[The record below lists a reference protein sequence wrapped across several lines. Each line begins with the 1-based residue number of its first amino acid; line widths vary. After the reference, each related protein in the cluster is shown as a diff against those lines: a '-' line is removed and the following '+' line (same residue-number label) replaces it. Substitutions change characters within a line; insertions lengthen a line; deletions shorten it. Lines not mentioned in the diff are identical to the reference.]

1 MRVGVYGLGRFGK
14 LWAGM
19 LARKFDVV
27 VYNRTPREVPSG
39 VVMVEEGALA
49 GCDIVF
55 LCVAIRAI
63 EPVCERLSAVLPSGT
78 VVADTCSVKLYPMEC
93 MHRALPDDIPIM
105 GTHPMFGPDSI
116 DDPEHMLPIVLA
128 PGRDGE
134 QAVEQWSHF
143 FGELGLSV
151 RRMSADEHDREAAR
165 TQGITHMIGR
175 ILDAID
181 LPESAIATKGYRR
194 LRELVEQTCNDPYEL
209 FVDLWRFNPHAPGA
223 RRAFE
228 EAVERVLSGLDTD
241 IG

>member
-1 MRVGVYGLGRFGK
+1 MRVGVYGLGRFGT

-27 VYNRTPREVPSG
+27 AFNRSPREAPSG
-39 VVMVEEGALA
+39 VVTVEEKALA
-49 GCDIVF
+49 ESDVIF

-63 EPVCERLSAVLPSGT
+63 EPVCERLAGMLSPGT
-78 VVADTCSVKLYPMEC
+78 VVADTCSVKLYPLEC
-93 MHRALPDDIPIM
+93 MHRALPDGVPVM
-105 GTHPMFGPDSI
+105 GTHPMFGPDSV

-128 PGRDGE
+128 PGRESE
-134 QAVEQWSHF
+134 QIVEEWARY
-143 FGELGLSV
+143 FGEMGLSV

-165 TQGITHMIGR
+165 TQGITHLIGR
-175 ILDAID
+175 ILDTID

-209 FVDLWRFNPHAPGA
+209 FVDLWRLNPHAPDA

-228 EAVERVLSGLDTD
+228 EAVERVLSALD
-241 IG
+241 GQ

>member
-27 VYNRTPREVPSG
+27 AYNRSPREVPTD
-39 VVMVEEGALA
+39 VDAVDEAALA
-49 GCDIVF
+49 DCDVIF

-63 EPVCERLSAVLPSGT
+63 EAVCTRLAGILSPRT
-78 VVADTCSVKLYPMEC
+78 VVADTCSVKLYPLEC
-93 MHRALPDDIPIM
+93 MHRSLPGGNPVM
-105 GTHPMFGPDSI
+105 GTHPMFGPDSV
-116 DDPEHMLPIVLA
+116 DDPEHLLPIVLS
-128 PGRDGE
+128 PGRDSG
-134 QAVEQWSHF
+134 QIVEQWASYF
-143 FGELGLSV
+143 SEMGLSV

-165 TQGITHMIGR
+165 TQGITHLVGR
-175 ILDAID
+175 ILDTID

-209 FVDLWRFNPHAPGA
+209 FVDLWRLNPHAPGA

-228 EAVERVLSGLDTD
+228 QAVEQVLSALDE
-241 IG
+241 